1 MARYD
6 DNLGGYQVAQNQL
19 LAVQQEQQQNLMAAQ
34 AASSQS
40 GAVNQVA
47 QQAAGLLTANQEAA
61 INANVNPE
69 TRGILQRYGVGKPQT
84 VRDKSQRTVGQNV
97 IINNNTTTN
106 NYGGPVQGRELSFNN
121 NNNIA
126 MKKQAEETNRFKA
139 WLSGLFNKQQAEDV
153 NRNREF
159 SKRARTLEKQSD
171 QLTKKLG
178 EMGKGIVDG
187 LSPKRIV
194 GNMNSGLKR
203 LLMIFGFHL
212 LATNWSKILQA
223 VANIESKVRGWI
235 SYLGIGDPG
244 KKVSGF
250 ISDLRKFFMG
260 KDAANSNKSF
270 LEYLKDMF
278 VGDDKKSVWG
288 YIKLYFE
295 HKRKERVEAL
305 SKLTLPELSAE
316 DLENIPRAIT
326 KLLSYLGDVI
336 SISING
342 TKGFESSVKNN
353 ITRTA
358 RNRTF
363 RYNEFRG
370 SVYNSTSAVEA
381 GAKERAWKITDKD
394 TGKSRIINTSDVGA
408 GDFAVAKGHFK
419 GLYKGHIDE
428 LSGHIRDTASAKLG
442 QGAEL
447 SSLLDEARHKGKR
460 NTAGVTNAFNELY
473 SKASDSKLDLP
484 LPAYLI
490 NDHVK
495 DKAGFLSRNKN
506 NIKTARYKYIF
517 TKKRSFL
524 DSLEEDTYGAAGL
537 AYASNELA
545 KKIGISGI
553 MGSAA
558 RAYADSQD
566 IDKVD
571 DFDDT
576 GIDRISHNWN
586 ARKRGIGNTG
596 DAIVSGA
603 TMTLASPGDW
613 SSWRAFKA
621 GKIKSQEG
629 VKEYH
634 MELVPEDYVPDA
646 DEVDTGM
653 TEEVYVTNKAGLRAL
668 GNEIL
673 GTDVNSNFDMGE
685 KNMTEI
691 EKGLNNII
699 KQGGF
704 LTPTYRDSDA
714 GNVYKQ
720 LKDLQDMTNKHN
732 AERAERWQQT
742 TGHEALDK
750 IGNTIGSKVDKV
762 KNYATNTFNNVK
774 SDIENK
780 DFNLSSFIPSNDS
793 NSSDATIVTNTSPS
807 SSGNTTNN
815 TSSSQGALYQPNS
828 SQIQSNNGYP
838 VFDLDKA
845 TKFCRLPKNSGSDK
859 ESLCNGLHEKSQGHC
874 ARGVY
879 QILKHGGLFPNSS
892 NNAGCNGNMFGIVKL
907 LPNGWFEVPSDN
919 FIRDSIPGDVVV
931 FSRSGTRLSGPAEN
945 DYGHVHFLAKD
956 NCWYSDFK
964 ENTPYVYNAFN
975 PDFEGK
981 VTPYYGPRVCFK
993 LAKIYRYCKV
1003 SSNSDISY
1011 NDSEDTENNSES
1023 SSSDNSGGLFGNLAE
1038 KSDKAKKW
1046 LYQKILDS
1054 GMFKWES
1061 THQIRDNEVVTKEL
1075 TSYEAYRNTPES
1087 ELKYLRAGMS
1097 KAEWAKEVK
1106 TQTGKS
1112 PSELIVGLPFKS
1124 LEKTNVSFAKRRE
1137 ANGFY
1142 EFSPINKSILSNP
1155 EEITAQAIK
1164 ESNDQSNVIAV
1175 AGQEEMINVL
1185 QNINSGISNLNNTL
1199 ITTQADNTGA
1209 ATPTQD
1215 MTPATSAVPAD
1226 AIQ

>member
-6 DNLGGYQVAQNQL
+6 DNLGSYQVAQNQL

-84 VRDKSQRTVGQNV
+84 IKDRSQRTVGQNV
-97 IINNNTTTN
+97 VINNNTTTN

-121 NNNIA
+121 SNNIA

-139 WLSGLFNKQQAEDV
+139 WLSGLFNKQQTEDV

-159 SKRARTLEKQSD
+159 NKRARSLEKQSD

-235 SYLGIGDPG
+235 SYLGIGEPG
-244 KKVSGF
+244 KKISGF
-250 ISDLRKFFMG
+250 VADLRKFFMG
-260 KDAANSNKSF
+260 KEAANTNKSF

-295 HKRKERVEAL
+295 HKRKERIEAL
-305 SKLTLPELSAE
+305 SKLTLPEFSAE

-342 TKGFESSVKNN
+342 TKGFESSIKNN

-363 RYNEFRG
+363 RYNEFRS
-370 SVYNSTSAVEA
+370 SVYNSTDAVEA
-381 GAKERAWKITDKD
+381 GAKERAWKITDKY
-394 TGKSRIINTSDVGA
+394 TGKSKIINTSDVGA

-428 LSGHIRDTASAKLG
+428 LSGHIKDTASAKLG

-447 SSLLDEARHKGKR
+447 SSLLDEARKKGRR

-495 DKAGFLSRNKN
+495 DKASFLSRNKN

-517 TKKRSFL
+517 TKKRGLL
-524 DSLEEDTYGAAGL
+524 DSLEESSYGAAGL
-537 AYASNELA
+537 AYASNEIL
-545 KKIGISGI
+545 KKVGISGFL
-553 MGSAA
+553 GSAA
-558 RAYADSQD
+558 RTYADAQD
-566 IDKVD
+566 IKED
-571 DFDDT
+571 DFEDT
-576 GIDRISHNWN
+576 GIDKTSHNWR
-586 ARKRGIGNTG
+586 AHKRGMANTI
-596 DAIVSGA
+596 DAAVSGA
-603 TMTLASPGDW
+603 TMTLINPGDW
-613 SSWRAFKA
+613 SSWRAYKA

-673 GTDVNSNFDMGE
+673 GTNINSNFDMGE

-691 EKGLNNII
+691 EQGLNNII
-699 KQGGF
+699 RKSGF
-704 LTPTYRDSDA
+704 LSPTYRDSDA

-720 LKDLQDMTNKHN
+720 LESLQDMTNKHD

-742 TGHEALDK
+742 TGHEAIDRISNVASSGFNK
-750 IGNTIGSKVDKV
+750 AMGTVSNAFTGVKNTISG
-762 KNYATNTFNNVK
+762 
-774 SDIENK
+774 IE
-780 DFNLSSFIPSNDS
+780 IPSTYASTDANIVKPATATITNIEKDDD
-793 NSSDATIVTNTSPS
+793 NSS
-807 SSGNTTNN
+807 NN
-815 TSSSQGALYQPNS
+815 
-828 SQIQSNNGYP
+828 NNPEKAPKPKDNKYKGFP
-838 VFDLDKA
+838 ELSIKKA
-845 TKFCRLPKNSGSDK
+845 TDFCNRPKVHDPSQLR
-859 ESLCNGLHEKSQGHC
+859 EGLIVHPGKHHC
-874 ARGVY
+874 CRGVY
-879 QILKHGGLFPNSS
+879 QILKHGGLFPEDGNRLESGVRNANLYGSTLLATGWTDMKSS
-892 NNAGCNGNMFGIVKL
+892 NFV
-907 LPNGWFEVPSDN
+907 
-919 FIRDSIPGDVVV
+919 RDRIPGDVVI
-931 FSRSGTRLSGPAEN
+931 FKYEPN
-945 DYGHVHFLAKD
+945 GHIQFYAGD
-956 NCWYSDFK
+956 GFWYSDFK
-964 ENTPYVYNAFN
+964 QNTPYGSSKASQENS
-975 PDFEGK
+975 
-981 VTPYYGPRVCFK
+981 T
-993 LAKIYRYCKV
+993 LYRYCKV
-1003 SSNSDISY
+1003 NY
-1011 NDSEDTENNSES
+1011 NDNINYTETGQEPEGDEISEEEKGSN
-1023 SSSDNSGGLFGNLAE
+1023 GGLFGNLAE

-1061 THQIRDNEVVTKEL
+1061 THQIKDNEVVTKEL

-1097 KAEWAKEVK
+1097 KSEWAKEVK

-1137 ANGFY
+1137 TNGFY
-1142 EFSPINKSILSNP
+1142 EFSPIKKNIYSSP

-1164 ESNDQSNVIAV
+1164 DSNNQSNIIAM
-1175 AGQEEMINVL
+1175 AGQEEEIKIL
-1185 QNINSGISNLNNTL
+1185 QEIKSGIVNMNNTL
-1199 ITTQADNTGA
+1199 ITTQTDNTGA
-1209 ATPTQD
+1209 ATPAQELTLS
-1215 MTPATSAVPAD
+1215 TSAIPAD